1 MSHVDAS
8 LQRKALLV
16 MTGEQNV
23 TSSLDRLGHL
33 DNVYEINGTNY
44 SLSGQRLR
52 SHDFTDYIRLLR
64 SEDDQRLIYNLAA
77 RNLPE
82 FFLSNSELD
91 LSYEAPAYY
100 EVPTVIAALEA
111 PTTTQPPNMIYA
123 TRDSLHQHIRKFLI
137 FLCFSYPLVL
147 YYLLF

>member
-16 MTGEQNV
+16 MTGDQNV
-23 TSSLDRLGHL
+23 TSSLDSLGHI

-44 SLSGQRLR
+44 SLTGQRVR

-64 SEDDQRLIYNLAA
+64 SEDDQRPIYNSAA

-82 FFLSNSELD
+82 FFLSTSELD
-91 LSYEAPAYY
+91 LFYEAPAYY
-100 EVPTVIAALEA
+100 EVPTVIAALET
-111 PTTTQPPNMIYA
+111 PTTTQPPHMVYT
-123 TRDSLHQHIRKFLI
+123 TRDCLHQHIRKFLFYYI
-137 FLCFSYPLVL
+137 FLF
-147 YYLLF
+147 

>member
-16 MTGEQNV
+16 MTGDQNV
-23 TSSLDRLGHL
+23 TSSLDSLGHL

-64 SEDDQRLIYNLAA
+64 SAEDQRLIYNLAA

-91 LSYEAPAYY
+91 LSSEAPVYH
-100 EVPTVIAALEA
+100 EVPTIIAALES
-111 PTTTQPPNMIYA
+111 PTTIQPPNMIYA
-123 TRDSLHQHIRKFLI
+123 TRDSLHQHIRKFL
-137 FLCFSYPLVL
+137 FCFVSFI
-147 YYLLF
+147 YLFYLNY